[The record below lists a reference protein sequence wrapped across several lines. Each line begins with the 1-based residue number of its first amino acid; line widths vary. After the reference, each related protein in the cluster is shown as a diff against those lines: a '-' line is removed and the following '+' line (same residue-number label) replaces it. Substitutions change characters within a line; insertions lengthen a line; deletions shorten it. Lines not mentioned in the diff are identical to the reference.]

1 MKKSFLLV
9 GLLTA
14 MTVFAAGC
22 ADPDAV
28 EDIEGADWRTTRSFV
43 YLEWNTPDGTEDLL
57 AHGYEEYGVV
67 ILAPDQEDY
76 DPFPD
81 CELTDGIHSS
91 DIVEDSMTMKDVNGD
106 GYDDFCVDD
115 KIGGE
120 IVTEVFL
127 YNQENNSFEY
137 SEQN

>member
-1 MKKSFLLV
+1 
-9 GLLTA
+9 
-14 MTVFAAGC
+14 MTVFGTGC
-22 ADPDAV
+22 ASPDIS
-28 EDIEGADWRTTRSFV
+28 EDLDGNDWRTTRAFV
-43 YLEWNTPDGTEDLL
+43 DLDWNTPNGTTSLL

-67 ILAPDQEDY
+67 IIAPDQEDY

-81 CELTDGIHSS
+81 CELTGGIHNP
-91 DIVEDSMTMKDVNGD
+91 DTVENSMSMKDINGD

-137 SEQN
+137 SDQN